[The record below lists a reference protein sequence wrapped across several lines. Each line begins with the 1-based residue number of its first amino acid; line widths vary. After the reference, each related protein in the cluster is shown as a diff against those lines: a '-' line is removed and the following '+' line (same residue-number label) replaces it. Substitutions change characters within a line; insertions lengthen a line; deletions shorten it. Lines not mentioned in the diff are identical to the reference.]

1 MFTDIVGYTA
11 LGQRDEPRSLALL
24 EENRKLL
31 RPIFIKHHGTEIK
44 TIGDAFLIEF
54 ASALDAVRCAYEIQ
68 RASRE
73 HNISLPN
80 EDRLHL
86 RVGVHLGD
94 VVQAQGDILGD
105 TVNIAS
111 RIEQLA
117 EDGGVCLTQQVY
129 DHVQNKFE
137 LPLVS
142 LGKKTLKNVAAPL
155 EVYRIGMPWEIEG
168 TKGLID
174 MDRTRIAVL
183 PLRNMSPDPND
194 EYFADGMTEELLTTL
209 SGIKDLRVIARTSV
223 MQYKAVSK
231 RVSEI
236 GRELN
241 VGSLIEGSVRKAGK
255 RLRITVQLIDAR
267 DEEHIWGQN
276 YDRELDDVFAIQ
288 GEVAQKIAEALK
300 VRLIEPEKRRLEK
313 DPTSNFEAYT
323 LYLKGRLYWNERSK
337 EGMERAVQYFGRA
350 IQLDPAYAL
359 GYAGLADS
367 HFIIAQWNFENP
379 LTNFQKAKVLA
390 AKALEL
396 DENLAEAH
404 ATLGTICLYYDYN
417 QVKAEQELKKAIE
430 LNPSYATAHHWYY
443 QLLLCQERLDEAKDQ
458 LDRALDL
465 DPFSYVINGNLGT
478 YLAFRRQFDQAE
490 KQLRK
495 VLEME
500 PGFALAHWG
509 LMDMYLRV
517 PNYDEAMQEAMTIAK
532 LSKSGIDAKIALAY
546 VQAVAGKGEQA
557 RQILAELEAR
567 PSNQQYVSPI
577 ALAEI
582 RFLLGDI
589 ERGFVWL
596 EKAYEERDG
605 HLPYLKITRFFD
617 SVRLD
622 PRYLSM
628 LRRIGFQE
636 NLQTGFEKA
645 TPALS

>member
-73 HNISLPN
+73 RNISLPN

-532 LSKSGIDAKIALAY
+532 LQKSGIDAKIALAY